1 MRIFSSLSIAFL
13 LSLSSFAQPGIVHEF
28 GKPFPSEMK
37 MEKYDKDPAADAVYL
52 YERGDV
58 YFEAIENR
66 IWIVKEYYAKIK
78 VFNSLKFDGTIGIPF
93 RVGNSIGERINSLE
107 AITHNEGTIDRLSIE
122 NVFSSHYQGRWH
134 IKTFAFPNLKDGS
147 ILEYRYKLASP
158 YHFAFEDWEFQSGYP
173 KVYSELHAKINANY
187 TYRKTLI
194 GNLKLDVE
202 SSTWQKKCF
211 FVDGFVNAADCEV
224 IHLAMSDIPAFI
236 EEDFMLSKKNYAS
249 RISFDLIK
257 YINIYGE
264 TTIYSRTWKYIDEN
278 FEKENLI
285 HKQLNKKNFFK
296 NKVPAEIVKIENTL
310 ERAKKVFS
318 FFQNHFTWN
327 DYLFRIDQDI
337 ELKNAFT
344 NKTGSV
350 DEINL
355 SLLNSLLGLGYKAHI
370 MLIATRDKG
379 LPSDLHPN
387 FYDYNYLVVRLE
399 IDNKVY
405 LLDATDKFMP
415 FGFLPFR
422 ALNYHGRVFNYNGVS
437 FWQDTRVYQP
447 SVHQINVIAK
457 LESDGTLQGKVN
469 ERLTN
474 YDARNRRATL
484 SNLSLPNY
492 ILKKEKIFNNNIITN
507 LEVYHQFD
515 NEAPLVERFDI
526 QIDNKSLEDKII
538 VNPFLYNFFN
548 QNPLTL
554 NERSY
559 PINFGYPRTYI
570 YQISMELPDNYEV
583 LEIPK
588 SKSYFLIDNS
598 MEIRFSVEK
607 NENKMDLIFVMKVNG
622 IEYPTESYE
631 GIKDLFSHSI
641 DIQKNSLII
650 LKKK

>member
-37 MEKYDKDPAADAVYL
+37 IEKYDKDPAADAVYL

-278 FEKENLI
+278 FEKENLTQ
-285 HKQLNKKNFFK
+285 KQLNKKNFFK

-492 ILKKEKIFNNNIITN
+492 ILKKEKIFNNKIITN